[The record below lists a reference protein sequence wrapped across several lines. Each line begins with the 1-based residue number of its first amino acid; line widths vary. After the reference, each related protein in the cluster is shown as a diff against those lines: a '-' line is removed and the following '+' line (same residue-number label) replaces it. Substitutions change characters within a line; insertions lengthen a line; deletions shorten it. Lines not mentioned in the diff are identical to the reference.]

1 MSVLMTKQTA
11 LSLFDESKTLIKKHS
26 SLIQTNNVTTLQQR
40 KSINAFILIARQV
53 LKRDP
58 NQTTFKIELST
69 LKKLAWIK
77 NTNYEAVKESLKG
90 LLTTAIEYNVL
101 DKDKEVE
108 WGAFNILSEVNIKT
122 ENNNNAVISFWFPTK
137 ILEQIKSPRMYS
149 TLDLVIIRDLNSKY
163 SLALYEL
170 LKDYQNLWTFVFKV
184 EDLKKTLWVDQM
196 KGYKVFSEF
205 RKRVLKPAVDEIN
218 EKTDLQVTYEG
229 KKQGAEYVEVEFKV
243 DTKRV
248 AEELNLSELDEVDI
262 HLQQFW
268 FTTDEIK
275 EYKEKYDKEYIIG
288 NLKIAEEEFK
298 KGKINNL
305 SGYIRT
311 ALSKDFRVKKTEF
324 ELEQERVKEERKA
337 KEEELKRQREEQAQQ
352 ERMFREERQAAIQA
366 EIDKRWEEFKQQM
379 EKEFIEEFIKKND
392 INKRMLEKWWI
403 NNPLI
408 HGRFLDF
415 VEQKLENQM

>member
-1 MSVLMTKQTA
+1 MSKQTA
-11 LSLFDESKTLIKKHS
+11 LSLFDENKTIIKKHS

-40 KSINAFILIARQV
+40 KSINAFILVARQV

-108 WGAFNILSEVNIKT
+108 WGAFTILSEVSIKT
-122 ENNNNAVISFWFPTK
+122 ENNNNAVISFGFPSK

-170 LKDYQNLWTFVFKV
+170 LKDYQNLWYIIFKV
-184 EDLKKTLWVDQM
+184 DELKKTLWVDHM

-205 RKRVLKPAVDEIN
+205 RKRVLNPAVNEIN
-218 EKTDLQVTYEG
+218 EKTDLKVSYEW
-229 KKQGAEYVEVEFKV
+229 KKQGAEYIEIEFKV
-243 DTKRV
+243 KSKKT
-248 AEELNLSELDEVDI
+248 AEELNLSELDEIDI

-288 NLKIAEEEFK
+288 NLKIAEDEFK
-298 KGKINNL
+298 KGKIKNL
-305 SGYIRT
+305 NWYIRT
-311 ALSKDFRVKKTEF
+311 ALSKDFRVKKTEY
-324 ELEQERVKEERKA
+324 ELEQEREKEEKKQKEIEEKQK
-337 KEEELKRQREEQAQQ
+337 KEEQEKQQRLL
-352 ERMFREERQAAIQA
+352 REERQTRI
-366 EIDKRWEEFKQQM
+366 ESELDKRGDEFKKQMEEEFT
-379 EKEFIEEFIKKND
+379 EEFIKKND
-392 INKRMLEKWWI
+392 INKRMLENGGI
-403 NNPLI
+403 HNPLI
-408 HGRFLDF
+408 YSRYLDF
-415 VEQKLENQM
+415 VESKL

>member
-1 MSVLMTKQTA
+1 MTKQTA
-11 LSLFDESKTLIKKHS
+11 LSLFEESKTLIKKHS

-58 NQTTFKIELST
+58 DQTVFKIELST

-77 NTNYEAVKESLKG
+77 NTNYEDVKKSLKG

-108 WGAFNILSEVNIKT
+108 RWAFNILSEVNIKT
-122 ENNNNAVISFWFPTK
+122 ENNNNAIVSFWFPSK

-170 LKDYQNLWTFVFKV
+170 LKDYQNLWTIVFKV
-184 EDLKKTLWVDQM
+184 EDLKKTLWVDQL

-205 RKRVLKPAVDEIN
+205 RKRVIKPAVDEIN
-218 EKTDLQVTYEG
+218 EKTDLQVSYEW
-229 KKQGAEYVEVEFKV
+229 KKQGAEYIEVEFKV
-243 DTKRV
+243 VTKRQDV
-248 AEELNLSELDEVDI
+248 VEELNLSELDEIDI

-275 EYKEKYDKEYIIG
+275 EYKEQYDKEYIMW

-298 KGKINNL
+298 KWKIKNL
-305 SGYIRT
+305 NWYIRT
-311 ALSKDFRVKKTEF
+311 ALSKDFRVKKTEY
-324 ELEQERVKEERKA
+324 ELEQEREKEEKKQ
-337 KEEELKRQREEQAQQ
+337 KELEEQRVREEQAKQ
-352 ERMFREERQAAIQA
+352 EQLFREERQARIEA
-366 EIDKRWEEFKQQM
+366 ELDKRGEEFKQQM
-379 EKEFIEEFIKKND
+379 EKEFTEDFAKKND
-392 INKRMLEKWWI
+392 FNKRMLEKWWV
-403 NNPLI
+403 NNPLVYW
-408 HGRFLDF
+408 RYLDF
-415 VEQKLENQM
+415 VEEKLQK

>member
-218 EKTDLQVTYEG
+218 EKTDLQVAYEG

-379 EKEFIEEFIKKND
+379 EKEFIEEFTKKND